1 MRSLKKFA
9 ITLEN
14 KCVYNIFAY
23 FPCIINSK
31 LLHVSHTKIGN
42 ESFLMVTKVS
52 CISEA
57 TEPFEMGKEV
67 QRYNVLVQ
75 NEVLSIIVPS
85 SVGSVCLFP

>member
-1 MRSLKKFA
+1 M
-9 ITLEN
+9 
-14 KCVYNIFAY
+14 
-23 FPCIINSK
+23 NSK

-57 TEPFEMGKEV
+57 AEPLEMGKEG
-67 QRYNVLVQ
+67 QRYNVFLQ

-85 SVGSVCLFP
+85 SANGLLI

>member
-14 KCVYNIFAY
+14 EYVKNIFAY

-57 TEPFEMGKEV
+57 AEPLEMEGAV
-67 QRYNVLVQ
+67 QRYCKMKFYQ
-75 NEVLSIIVPS
+75 
-85 SVGSVCLFP
+85 

>member
-1 MRSLKKFA
+1 MC
-9 ITLEN
+9 IE
-14 KCVYNIFAY
+14 YFAY
-23 FPCIINSK
+23 FSCIINSK

-57 TEPFEMGKEV
+57 AELLEMGKEV
-67 QRYNVLVQ
+67 QRYNVLLQ

-85 SVGSVCLFP
+85 SANGLLI